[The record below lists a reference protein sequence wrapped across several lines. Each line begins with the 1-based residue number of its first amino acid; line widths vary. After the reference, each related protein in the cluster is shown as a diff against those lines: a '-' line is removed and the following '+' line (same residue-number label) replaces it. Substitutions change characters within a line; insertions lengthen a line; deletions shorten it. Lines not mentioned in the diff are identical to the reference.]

1 MMGMTS
7 VTVGIISV
15 IAIVISIYAGA
26 HIAIALG
33 TISFIGVILIRGN
46 VEVAVDLLSLAMA
59 DSIADEAFATVPA
72 FVMMGLVVS
81 RAGFGRDIYEFADEL
96 FRPVRG
102 GLGIATVAANAVFAS
117 VTGSSIASAS
127 VFTKVAI
134 PEMLRFG
141 YGRRFAVGVVAGSSV
156 LGMII
161 PPSVMLIIYA
171 VVTEQSVGAMFLAGV
186 VPGLLLTVAY
196 CVSIPLFHV
205 LAPGFVG
212 GGAVRAPAAPLAKL
226 ATDLA
231 TKVGP
236 VALLVFIVLG
246 GIYGGVLTPVESGA
260 AGTIAAMIMGFIK
273 RRLGWNAIWQALVET
288 GHISAN
294 ILFLIIA
301 ASIYSRMLGVA
312 GLPTLF
318 GEWLGSL
325 NLPFAG
331 FMAVYVLLLLALGTI
346 IDTASIILIVVPL
359 FLHALEPFNVN
370 LIWFGII
377 TVIGAEIGLLTPP
390 FGISCFVIK
399 AAIGD
404 PSISLRDIFLGAL
417 PFATV
422 MLLVLGVLIAFP
434 RLSLV
439 FI

>member
-1 MMGMTS
+1 MMGVTS
-7 VTVGIISV
+7 VAVGLVSV

-33 TISFIGVILIRGN
+33 AISFIGVILIRGN
-46 VEVAVDLLSLAMA
+46 VEVSVDLLSLAMA

-72 FVMMGLVVS
+72 FVMMGLIVS
-81 RAGFGRDIYEFADEL
+81 RAGFGRDIYEFANDL

-102 GLGIATVAANAVFAS
+102 GLGLATVAANAIFAS

-134 PEMLRFG
+134 PEMLRYG
-141 YGRRFAVGVVAGSSV
+141 YGRRFAAGVVAGSSV

-171 VVTEQSVGAMFLAGV
+171 VVTEQSVGAMFLAGI

-196 CVSIPLFHV
+196 CVSIPLFHAI
-205 LAPGFVG
+205 APAFVG
-212 GGAVRAPAAPLAKL
+212 GGASRGKAAPLAQL
-226 ATDLA
+226 ALGLA

-236 VALLVFIVLG
+236 IALLVFIVLG

-260 AGTIAAMIMGFIK
+260 AGTVTAMIMGFLK
-273 RRLGWNAIWQALVET
+273 RRLDWNAIWQALVET

-318 GEWLGSL
+318 GEWLESL

-331 FMAVYVLLLLALGTI
+331 FMVLYVLLLLALGTI
-346 IDTASIILIVVPL
+346 LDTASIILIVVPL
-359 FLHALEPFNVN
+359 FLQALEPFNVN
-370 LIWFGII
+370 LIWFGIV

-404 PSISLRDIFLGAL
+404 PSISLRDIFMGAL
-417 PFATV
+417 PFASV

-434 RLSLV
+434 RLTLL
-439 FI
+439 FT

>member
-7 VTVGIISV
+7 VTVGIASV

-33 TISFIGVILIRGN
+33 TISFVGVILIRGN
-46 VEVAVDLLSLAMA
+46 VDVAVDLLSLAMA

-81 RAGFGRDIYEFADEL
+81 RAGLGRDVYEFADAL

-102 GLGIATVAANAVFAS
+102 GLGIATVAANAIFAS

-186 VPGLLLTVAY
+186 IPGLLLSAAY

-205 LAPGFVG
+205 FAPGFVG
-212 GGAVRAPAAPLAKL
+212 GGSSRASAAPLARL
-226 ATDLA
+226 AKDLA

-236 VALLVFIVLG
+236 VALLVVIVLG

-260 AGTIAAMIMGFIK
+260 AGTIAAMIIGFIK
-273 RRLGWNAIWQALVET
+273 RRLRWDAIWQALVET

-318 GEWLGSL
+318 GEWLASI

-331 FMAVYVLLLLALGTI
+331 FMFVYVLLLLALGTI

-370 LIWFGII
+370 LIWFGIV

-404 PSISLRDIFLGAL
+404 PSISLRDVFMGAL
-417 PFATV
+417 PFAAV
-422 MLLVLGVLIAFP
+422 MLLVLTVLIAFP

-439 FI
+439 LT